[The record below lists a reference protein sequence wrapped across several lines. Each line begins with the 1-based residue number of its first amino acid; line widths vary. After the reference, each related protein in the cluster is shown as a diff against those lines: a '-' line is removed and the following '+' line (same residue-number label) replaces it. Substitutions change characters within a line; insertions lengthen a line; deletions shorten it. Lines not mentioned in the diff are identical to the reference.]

1 MFAAKDKGD
10 HYVVCKE
17 LPDRMLSHWRP
28 KDHNYIVLNKK
39 LGEELFPN
47 LTWKDEPI
55 EIGEFVL
62 K

>member
-1 MFAAKDKGD
+1 MFAAKDRGD
-10 HYVVCKE
+10 HYLVSKE
-17 LPDRMLSHWRP
+17 LPDRMLCHWRP
-28 KDHNYIVLNKK
+28 KDHHYLVLNKK

-47 LTWKDEPI
+47 LTWKDDPI